1 MIGNITIHFYKQNIV
16 KKITRTIHKPP
27 RQSTRQRRAPG
38 DSTGILLVVIK
49 MNTLLSMK
57 VVDNYKKDETL
68 LEPKS
73 KREEKG
79 K

>member
-1 MIGNITIHFYKQNIV
+1 
-16 KKITRTIHKPP
+16 
-27 RQSTRQRRAPG
+27 
-38 DSTGILLVVIK
+38 